1 MTISVGRK
9 TVMKLPHEYV
19 MDLIVK
25 HLVRIDDNL
34 FHDFSDDEGECL

>member
-1 MTISVGRK
+1 MRN
-9 TVMKLPHEYV
+9 PYDYV

-34 FHDFSDDEGECL
+34 FHDFSDDEGEYL

>member
-1 MTISVGRK
+1 MRN
-9 TVMKLPHEYV
+9 PYDYV

-34 FHDFSDDEGECL
+34 FHDFPNDFPNDKESV

>member
-1 MTISVGRK
+1 MT
-9 TVMKLPHEYV
+9 LPHEYV

-34 FHDFSDDEGECL
+34 FHDFSDDEGEYL